1 MSGELVAKR
10 LKWRIQVKIK
20 RHGAVIGLIA
30 AGALALTAC
39 GSDSNTP
46 QSSGGT
52 SGAAAP
58 TNTAQVDCGGK
69 KSLVAEGSSAQ
80 KGAMDL
86 FIQQYSQKC
95 SGQQL
100 AYTPSGSGNGV
111 KQFTSKVADIG
122 GSDSPLKE
130 GDETTKA
137 AARCES
143 NPAWNLPLVFGPVA
157 VAYKLDGATDVTLT
171 PDAIAKIFSG
181 SIKTWDDAAITAAN
195 GGKALPAKPITVV
208 YRGEESGT
216 TDNFQQYLAAA
227 APSAWTKG
235 AGKKFNGGIGQGAQ
249 GSAGMADA
257 LAAADGTIGYVEWS
271 FAQDKKLNMAKLDSG
286 AGPVELT
293 GASAAAAIKD
303 AKVKGTG
310 NDLVLD
316 LKALYASKSAGAYPL
331 MLATY
336 EIVCSKGY
344 DADTAKAVKAFLTV
358 AATDA
363 QAGLGD
369 AGYVPLPQ
377 EFQDK
382 LLTAI
387 KAIA

>member
-1 MSGELVAKR
+1 M
-10 LKWRIQVKIK
+10 KIK
-20 RHGAVIGLIA
+20 RPIAVVGLIA

-39 GSDSNTP
+39 GSDANTP
-46 QSSGGT
+46 ASQGNG

-58 TNTAQVDCGGK
+58 TATSPVECGGK

-80 KGAMDL
+80 KGAMDV
-86 FIQQYSQKC
+86 FVQAYGNKC
-95 SGQQL
+95 AGQQL

-111 KQFTSKVADIG
+111 KQFNGGVSDIG

-130 GDETTKA
+130 GAEVTA
-137 AARCES
+137 ATARCKS

-157 VAYKLDGATDVTLT
+157 LAYKLDGATDVALT
-171 PDAIAKIFSG
+171 PDVLAKIFSG
-181 SIKTWDDAAITAAN
+181 TVKTWDDAAITTAN

-227 APSAWTKG
+227 APSVWTKG
-235 AGKKFNGGIGQGAQ
+235 AGKKFNGGVGQGAQ
-249 GSAGMADA
+249 GSSGVADA
-257 LAAADGTIGYVEWS
+257 IAAADGTIGYIEWS
-271 FAQDKKLNMAKLDSG
+271 FAQDKKLSMAKVDSG
-286 AGPVELT
+286 AGAVELT
-293 GASAAAAIKD
+293 AESAAAAIKD

-316 LKALYASKSAGAYPL
+316 LKALYASKAAGAYPV

-344 DADTAKAVKAFLTV
+344 DADTTKAVKAFLTV

-363 QAGLGD
+363 QAQLAD
-369 AGYVPLPQ
+369 AGYVPLPS
-377 EFQDK
+377 EFQEK

>member
-1 MSGELVAKR
+1 M
-10 LKWRIQVKIK
+10 KIK

-46 QSSGGT
+46 QSGGS
-52 SGAAAP
+52 SGAPAA
-58 TNTAQVDCGGK
+58 TGTAQVECGGK
-69 KSLVAEGSSAQ
+69 KSLVSEGSSAQ
-80 KGAMDL
+80 KGAMEL
-86 FIQQYSQKC
+86 FIQQYGQKC

-111 KQFTSKVADIG
+111 KQFNGGIADIG
-122 GSDSPLKE
+122 GSDSALKD
-130 GDETTKA
+130 GAETDA
-137 AARCES
+137 AKTRCQG

-157 VAYKLDGATDVTLT
+157 VSYKLDGATSVTLT
-171 PDAIAKIFSG
+171 PEVLAKIFSG
-181 SIKTWDDAAITAAN
+181 AVKTWDDAAITAAN
-195 GGKALPAKPITVV
+195 GGKALPAKPIVV
-208 YRGEESGT
+208 IYRGDESGT
-216 TDNFQQYLAAA
+216 TDNFQQYLGAA

-235 AGKKFNGGIGQGAQ
+235 AGKKFAGGVGQGAQ
-249 GSAGMADA
+249 GSPGVAEAIG
-257 LAAADGTIGYVEWS
+257 AADGTIGYVEWS
-271 FAQDKKLNMAKLDSG
+271 FAQDKKLNMAKIDSG
-286 AGPVELT
+286 AGAVELT
-293 GASAAAAIKD
+293 AQSAAAAIKE
-303 AKVKGTG
+303 AKVKGEG
-310 NDLVLD
+310 NNLVLD
-316 LKALYASKSAGAYPL
+316 LKALYASKAAGAYPL
-331 MLATY
+331 VLATY

-363 QAGLGD
+363 QSGLAD

-377 EFQDK
+377 EFQNK

>member
-1 MSGELVAKR
+1 M
-10 LKWRIQVKIK
+10 KIK
-20 RHGAVIGLIA
+20 RHGALISLMA

-39 GSDSNTP
+39 GSDQNTP
-46 QSSGGT
+46 QGGGNT
-52 SGAAAP
+52 GAAAP
-58 TNTAQVDCGGK
+58 TGTAQVDCGGK
-69 KSLVAEGSSAQ
+69 KNLVAEGSTAQ
-80 KGAMDL
+80 KGAMDV
-86 FIQQYSQKC
+86 FSQEYQAAC

-100 AYTPSGSGNGV
+100 AYTASGSGAGV
-111 KQFTSKVADIG
+111 KQFTAKVSDIG

-130 GDETTKA
+130 GKEADDA
-137 AARCES
+137 AARCGG

-157 VAYKLDGATDVTLT
+157 VAYKLDGADSVTLT
-171 PDAIAKIFSG
+171 PDVIAKIFSG
-181 SIKTWDDAAITAAN
+181 QIKTWDLSMCIRDRIIVISRA
-195 GGKALPAKPITVV
+195 
-208 YRGEESGT
+208 EESGT

-227 APSAWTKG
+227 APSSWTKG
-235 AGKKFNGGIGQGAQ
+235 AGKKLSVYKRQ
-249 GSAGMADA
+249 
-257 LAAADGTIGYVEWS
+257 VEWS
-271 FAQDKKLNMAKLDSG
+271 FAQDKKLSMAKIDSG
-286 AGPVELT
+286 AGAVELT
-293 GASAAAAIKD
+293 AESAAAAIKE
-303 AKVKGTG
+303 AKTKGSG

-316 LKALYASKSAGAYPL
+316 LKALYASKAAGSYPL

-358 AATDA
+358 AATSA
-363 QAGLGD
+363 QSKLGD

>member
-1 MSGELVAKR
+1 
-10 LKWRIQVKIK
+10 VKIK

-39 GSDSNTP
+39 GSDANTP

-69 KSLVAEGSSAQ
+69 KSLVSEGSSAQ
-80 KGAMDL
+80 KGAMDV
-86 FIQQYSQKC
+86 FVQAYSSKC

-100 AYTPSGSGNGV
+100 AYTPSGSGAGV
-111 KQFTSKVADIG
+111 KQFTGGVSDIG

-137 AARCES
+137 AARCKS

-157 VAYKLDGATDVTLT
+157 VAYKLEGTTDVTLT
-171 PDAIAKIFSG
+171 PDVLAKIFSG
-181 SIKTWDDAAITAAN
+181 SVKTWDDAAITAAN

-208 YRGEESGT
+208 YRGDESGT
-216 TDNFQQYLAAA
+216 TDNFQQYLGAAA
-227 APSAWTKG
+227 ASSWTKG
-235 AGKKFNGGIGQGAQ
+235 AGKKFAGGTGQGAQ
-249 GSAGMADA
+249 GSSGVADA
-257 LAAADGTIGYVEWS
+257 IGAADGTIGYIEWS
-271 FAQDKKLNMAKLDSG
+271 FAQDKKLSMAKLDSG
-286 AGPVELT
+286 AGAVEL
-293 GASAAAAIKD
+293 SAASTSAAIKE
-303 AKVKGTG
+303 AKIKGSG

-316 LKALYASKSAGAYPL
+316 LKALYASKAAGTYPL
-331 MLATY
+331 VLATY

-344 DADTAKAVKAFLTV
+344 DADTTKAVKAFLTV

-363 QAGLGD
+363 QANLAD